1 MLKMSVKQKLGSRL
15 GTIASSLL
23 FLAFAFSN
31 AQAASTSVIVNL
43 LGMDAASIKNAS
55 DAVVTSS
62 TTLSIGWFNSQ
73 TPVNWSLVTRANL
86 QNYFTSVGSIQNYTP
101 SSYSYTFSGTVPSN
115 GDLKAYLVISSGSSD
130 LGIFSWN
137 TTAGSSPTFFEG
149 DEPLDGAQPQPPL
162 PMILSPS
169 VIAEA
174 SWWALLQGSLGSVS
188 GTNAA
193 PVLKLASASGSVT
206 SPQVITFG
214 AIPSKSKGDAFTL
227 SATGGGSG
235 NSVTY
240 ESLDPLVATVNGSTV
255 TVVGT
260 GTARIKASQAGN
272 ASYSAATDVTQ
283 SFTAYASTSLRLTS
297 LGTPLL
303 SGGQT
308 SVKHAFVGNPNSTY
322 TIEYKS
328 DLSASTWSTLT
339 ATTDGSGIFEANF
352 TATGDYVNAWKN
364 RMFFRAKN
372 S

>member
-1 MLKMSVKQKLGSRL
+1 MSIKQKLVRGL
-15 GTIASSLL
+15 ATIPNSLL
-23 FLAFAFSN
+23 VLALAFSN
-31 AQAASTSVIVNL
+31 AQAATTSVIVNL
-43 LGMDAASIKNAS
+43 TSMDAVNIKNSS
-55 DAVVTSS
+55 DTVVTSS

-73 TPVNWSLVTRANL
+73 TPANWSLVTRANL
-86 QNYFTSVGSIQNYTP
+86 QNYFTSVGSIQNYTQGN
-101 SSYSYTFSGTVPSN
+101 YSYGFSGTVPSN
-115 GDLKAYLVISSGSSD
+115 GDLKAYLVISNGSSD

-137 TTAGSSPTFFEG
+137 NSAGTDPTYFVGGEDGSPFFAMSVDSALVGQDSSWIT
-149 DEPLDGAQPQPPL
+149 LQP
-162 PMILSPS
+162 
-169 VIAEA
+169 
-174 SWWALLQGSLGSVS
+174 SLGNVS

-235 NSVTY
+235 LPVTY
-240 ESLDPLVATVNGSTV
+240 ESLDPSVATVSENNKV

-283 SFTAYASTSLRLTS
+283 SFTAYPSTILRLTT

-303 SGGQT
+303 TGGQT
-308 SVKHAFVGNPNSTY
+308 SVRHAFVGNPNSTY

-339 ATTDGSGIFEANF
+339 ATTDVNGIFEATF

>member
-1 MLKMSVKQKLGSRL
+1 MSIKLKLGSRL
-15 GTIASSLL
+15 GTFASNLL
-23 FLAFAFSN
+23 VLAFAFSN
-31 AQAASTSVIVNL
+31 AQAATTSVIVNL
-43 LGMDAASIKNAS
+43 TAMDAANIKNSS
-55 DAVVTSS
+55 DTVVTSS

-86 QNYFTSVGSIQNYTP
+86 QNYFTSVGSIQNYTQGN
-101 SSYSYTFSGTVPSN
+101 YSYVFSGTVPSN
-115 GDLKAYLVISSGSSD
+115 ADLKAYLVISNGSSD

-137 TTAGSSPTFFEG
+137 NSAGTDPTYFVG
-149 DEPLDGAQPQPPL
+149 SDDGAPVFPMSVDSALVGEDSSWTTLQP
-162 PMILSPS
+162 
-169 VIAEA
+169 
-174 SWWALLQGSLGSVS
+174 SLGTVS

-206 SPQVITFG
+206 TPQSITFG

-235 NSVTY
+235 LPVTY
-240 ESLDPLVATVNGSTV
+240 ESLDPSVATVSGSTV

-260 GTARIKASQAGN
+260 GTVQIKASQAGT

-283 SFTAYASTSLRLTS
+283 SFTAYASTTLRLTT
-297 LGTPLL
+297 LGTPVL
-303 SGGQT
+303 SGGET
-308 SVKHAFVGNPNSTY
+308 SVKHTFVGNPKSTY

-339 ATTDGSGIFEANF
+339 ATTNDSGTFEATF
-352 TATGDYVNAWKN
+352 TSSGDYVNAWKN

>member
-1 MLKMSVKQKLGSRL
+1 MLKMSIKGKLGGGL
-15 GTIASSLL
+15 GNIARSLL
-23 FLAFAFSN
+23 FLALAFSN

-43 LGMDAASIKNAS
+43 TGMDATSIKNAS

-86 QNYFTSVGSIQNYTP
+86 QNYFTSVGSIQNYTQGY
-101 SSYSYTFSGTVPSN
+101 YSYGFSGTVPSN

-137 TTAGSSPTFFEG
+137 TTAGNSPTFFEG
-149 DEPLDGAQPQPPL
+149 AEEGVPF
-162 PMILSPS
+162 PMS
-169 VIAEA
+169 VDTSVVPEFA
-174 SWWALLQGSLGSVS
+174 WWTLLQANLGFVS

-193 PVLKLASASGSVT
+193 PVLKLASASGSVA
-206 SPQVITFG
+206 SPQSITFG

-235 NSVTY
+235 LPVTY
-240 ESLDPLVATVNGSTV
+240 ESLDPSVATVNGSTV
-255 TVVGT
+255 NVVGT

-272 ASYSAATDVTQ
+272 TSYSAATDVTQ
-283 SFTAYASTSLRLTS
+283 SFAAYASTTLRLTT

-339 ATTDGSGIFEANF
+339 ATTDVNGIFEATF
-352 TATGDYVNAWKN
+352 TATGDIVNAWKN

>member
-1 MLKMSVKQKLGSRL
+1 MSVD
-15 GTIASSLL
+15 
-23 FLAFAFSN
+23 
-31 AQAASTSVIVNL
+31 TSVVPEAAWWTL
-43 LGMDAASIKNAS
+43 L
-55 DAVVTSS
+55 
-62 TTLSIGWFNSQ
+62 Q
-73 TPVNWSLVTRANL
+73 ANL
-86 QNYFTSVGSIQNYTP
+86 GF
-101 SSYSYTFSGTVPSN
+101 
-115 GDLKAYLVISSGSSD
+115 
-130 LGIFSWN
+130 
-137 TTAGSSPTFFEG
+137 
-149 DEPLDGAQPQPPL
+149 
-162 PMILSPS
+162 
-169 VIAEA
+169 
-174 SWWALLQGSLGSVS
+174 VS

-206 SPQVITFG
+206 SPQSITFG

-235 NSVTY
+235 LPVTY
-240 ESLDPLVATVNGSTV
+240 ESLDPLIATVNGSTV

-272 ASYSAATDVTQ
+272 TTYSAATDVTQ
-283 SFTAYASTSLRLTS
+283 SFTAYASTALRLTS
-297 LGTPLL
+297 LGTPLQ

-339 ATTDGSGIFEANF
+339 ATTDGNGIFEATF